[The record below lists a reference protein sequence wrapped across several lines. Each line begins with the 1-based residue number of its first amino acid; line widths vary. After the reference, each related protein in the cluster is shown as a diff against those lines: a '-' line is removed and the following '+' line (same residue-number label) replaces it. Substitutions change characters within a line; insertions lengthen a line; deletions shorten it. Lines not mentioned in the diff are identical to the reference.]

1 MNEADF
7 NKLNGL
13 LSKLEN
19 ATNKAAKEDGCFRKY
34 HTGSISSIKAIRANL
49 EMIQHGLRTASITD
63 ERQARKAEIARN
75 EYEAGNTKNTKS
87 EQQASRTE
95 A

>member
-19 ATNKAAKEDGCFRKY
+19 VTDKAAKEDGCFRKY
-34 HTGSISSIKAIRANL
+34 HSSSITSIKAMRANL
-49 EMIQHGLRTASITD
+49 KVIEHGLRTANYV
-63 ERQARKAEIARN
+63 AEKKLAEQEPKRA
-75 EYEAGNTKNTKS
+75 EA
-87 EQQASRTE
+87 
-95 A
+95 

>member
-1 MNEADF
+1 MNETDF

-19 ATNKAAKEDGCFRKY
+19 VTDKAAKEDGCFRKY
-34 HTGSISSIKAIRANL
+34 HSSSITSIKAMRANL
-49 EMIQHGLRTASITD
+49 KVIEHGLRTANYV
-63 ERQARKAEIARN
+63 AEK
-75 EYEAGNTKNTKS
+75 ELT
-87 EQQASRTE
+87 EQQPKRAE